1 MNNPVVLDPKTELNE
16 QTAQDI
22 RLQLRQDADVQRI
35 YNAVDIKDQL
45 ELIELGKEPSMEISR
60 FADQILHTMS
70 LSKIEDS
77 GELLKQLGKIMDRF
91 DSKDFAEE
99 KSGFFSR
106 MFKKADKM
114 IEQIFSK
121 YQTMGREIDKVY
133 VEITKYQDEMKNQ
146 LVR

>member
-1 MNNPVVLDPKTELNE
+1 
-16 QTAQDI
+16 
-22 RLQLRQDADVQRI
+22 
-35 YNAVDIKDQL
+35 
-45 ELIELGKEPSMEISR
+45 MEISR

-99 KSGFFSR
+99 KVVSHVCS
-106 MFKKADKM
+106 KADKM

>member
-1 MNNPVVLDPKTELNE
+1 
-16 QTAQDI
+16 
-22 RLQLRQDADVQRI
+22 
-35 YNAVDIKDQL
+35 
-45 ELIELGKEPSMEISR
+45 
-60 FADQILHTMS
+60 
-70 LSKIEDS
+70 
-77 GELLKQLGKIMDRF
+77 MDRF

-121 YQTMGREIDKVY
+121 YQTMGREMDKVY

-146 LVR
+146 SVR